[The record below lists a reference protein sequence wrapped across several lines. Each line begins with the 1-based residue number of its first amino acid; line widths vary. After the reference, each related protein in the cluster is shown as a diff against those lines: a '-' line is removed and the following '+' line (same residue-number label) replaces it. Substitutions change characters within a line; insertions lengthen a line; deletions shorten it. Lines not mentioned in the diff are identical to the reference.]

1 MENHEPSL
9 TTNSD
14 PGKASLYR
22 RRVKHDTNGSTEGPR
37 GEGAGELGADDARVA
52 VRPGDLA
59 PDDPDLGA
67 PLLGVTLVDEG
78 NLLAAVELGALRVL
92 NALDLDEA
100 RLRVHPVLATLVAQV
115 ATLDVESVSSFRRH
129 LGCVILHA
137 LDR

>member
-52 VRPGDLA
+52 CIRLLATKALLACPRKDSCDGTRRLTVRPGDLA

-67 PLLGVTLVDEG
+67 PLLSVTLVDEG
-78 NLLAAVELGALRVL
+78 NLLAAVE
-92 NALDLDEA
+92 
-100 RLRVHPVLATLVAQV
+100 PVGV
-115 ATLDVESVSSFRRH
+115 D
-129 LGCVILHA
+129 
-137 LDR
+137 